1 MSNATTQAY
10 REQNVPLMNLFEQ
23 LSLCEGSDNRSSTSR
38 SRCTSA
44 KSAKSA
50 KSNID
55 RALFTFK
62 PKINHKSKLLA
73 ENSDLVLNFYE
84 RQNIHTQKQ
93 LEIVS

>member
-10 REQNVPLMNLFEQ
+10 REQNVPLMNRFEK

-55 RALFTFK
+55 RTLLTFK
-62 PKINHKSKLLA
+62 PKISHKSKLLA
-73 ENSDLVLNFYE
+73 ENFLNFYE
-84 RQNIHTQKQ
+84 RQNVHTQKQ